1 MCVLCVSR
9 CSPFGSPLTGCAW
22 RVEDIAGGVATCVRA
37 GGAEGERETCLREDA
52 TTGVEGELR
61 RDALWRW
68 GVSIAHLGTDN
79 LVASRGI
86 LCVRRSTCL
95 CSVAAAGLQAD
106 ASKASAVLSCW
117 ETPSERK

>member
-1 MCVLCVSR
+1 M
-9 CSPFGSPLTGCAW
+9 
-22 RVEDIAGGVATCVRA
+22 GGGLVR
-37 GGAEGERETCLREDA
+37 ERERDLQEDA

-68 GVSIAHLGTDN
+68 GVPSAHLGTDN

-106 ASKASAVLSCW
+106 AS
-117 ETPSERK
+117 